1 MIDIIVF
8 VLFFNGFIRMATI
21 PVEPKRVVNVYK
33 TCSKRVKACSK
44 RVLAKRRPFLPH
56 EVKRRLNRG
65 R

>member
-33 TCSKRVKACSK
+33 ACNKRVKACNK

>member
-1 MIDIIVF
+1 MIDIIIF
-8 VLFFNGFIRMATI
+8 VLFANGFIRMATV
-21 PVEPKRVVNVYK
+21 PVEPKRVVK
-33 TCSKRVKACSK
+33 ASKACNKRAIACRK